1 MSFKLPPLPY
11 GLKDLVPHLSEETL
25 TYHYTKHHAGYVN
38 KLNGLV
44 NGTAL
49 ENKSLEDI
57 VCNNYLY
64 VLDLL
69 KTESGAVFNNAAQV
83 WNHTFYWHSMSPSGG
98 GEPRGTVR
106 KLLDE
111 KFGSFDN
118 FKKEFSSVLVGH
130 FGSGWGWL
138 VLKSDGTPEVVQT
151 HDAGN
156 PLRYIYGICCSDNT
170 GTPLLACDVW
180 EHAYYVDYRNDRA
193 SYVNGTPCFHSFPQR
208 IL

>member
-1 MSFKLPPLPY
+1 MVKGTSL
-11 GLKDLVPHLSEETL
+11 ET
-25 TYHYTKHHAGYVN
+25 
-38 KLNGLV
+38 
-44 NGTAL
+44 
-49 ENKSLEDI
+49 KSLEGTSDYLSTQLFFI
-57 VCNNYLY
+57 LNSLNYIINLSEIILSH

-106 KLLDE
+106 KLLDQ

-138 VLKSDGTPEVVQT
+138 VLKPDGTPEVVQT

-156 PLRYIYGICCSDNT
+156 PLRYLNGSFYYIYTAIPHFST
-170 GTPLLACDVW
+170 LFPFIFLFSLLF
-180 EHAYYVDYRNDRA
+180 YINL
-193 SYVNGTPCFHSFPQR
+193 PK
-208 IL
+208 